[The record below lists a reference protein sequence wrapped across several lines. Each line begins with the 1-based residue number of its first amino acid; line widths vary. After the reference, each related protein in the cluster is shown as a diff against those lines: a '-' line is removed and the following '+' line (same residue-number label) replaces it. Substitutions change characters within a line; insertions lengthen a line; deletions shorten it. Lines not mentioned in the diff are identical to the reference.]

1 MSPRIPPFAAIRA
14 FESAAR
20 HCNLRLASEE
30 LFLSI
35 SAVSHQLKSLEQHL
49 GVALFDR
56 SKSSLQLTSAGKIY
70 SRKLS
75 NALDIIYSAT
85 AEVIAVRDA
94 NDVTI
99 NLYPSLAVMW
109 LMPALADFYEMFPQI
124 QVNVLTSIEPMSFRS
139 GELDLALRYEPTQD
153 IPDDIPVLFDESI
166 YPVCTLEYAE
176 RLKIESSHK
185 TYCNATLIHCQTSR
199 DEWDVWFDAI
209 GDPGTESL
217 RILNVDNRA
226 LALRAAENG
235 LGIAMGRTPYVTSL
249 LEEGRLVRVDRRQ
262 VVTGYSY
269 SLYCSDSS
277 LRSSATQEFLQ
288 WLTNAAKK

>member
-20 HCNLRLASEE
+20 HCNLRLSSEE

-35 SAVSHQLKSLEQHL
+35 SAVSHQIKSLEQHL
-49 GVALFDR
+49 SVALFDR
-56 SKSSLQLTSAGKIY
+56 SKNSLQLTPAGAIY
-70 SRKLS
+70 SRKIS
-75 NALDIIYSAT
+75 KALDLIYSAT
-85 AEVIAVRDA
+85 AETVAVRDA

-109 LMPALADFYEMFPQI
+109 LMPALAHFYEMFPQI

-139 GELDLALRYEPTQD
+139 GDLNLALRYEPTQD
-153 IPDDIPVLFDESI
+153 IPGEVPVLFDETI
-166 YPVCTLEYAE
+166 YPVCTPEYAE
-176 RLKIESSHK
+176 RLNIESDHGA
-185 TYCNATLIHCQTSR
+185 YRNATLIHCQTSH
-199 DEWDVWFDAI
+199 DEWDIWFDAT
-209 GDPGTESL
+209 GNPGTESL

-235 LGIAMGRTPYVTSL
+235 LGIAMGRTPYVTGL
-249 LEEGRLVRVDRRQ
+249 LEEGRLVRVDRKQ
-262 VVTGYSY
+262 IVTGYSY

-277 LRSSATQEFLQ
+277 IKSPATQTFLQ
-288 WLTNAAKK
+288 WLTNVGEG